1 MLPCVILRLVIRHE
15 AELGEWWAE
24 RMWVAVPCVFRSGVE
39 IVIED
44 ARFTAIVCPQYGERL
59 ADVEEVRVL
68 LITELVVGLRLH
80 DEVVQWLK
88 GWVLALKDE
97 AVKKKAVE
105 KARRTELCRL

>member
-1 MLPCVILRLVIRHE
+1 M
-15 AELGEWWAE
+15 
-24 RMWVAVPCVFRSGVE
+24 
-39 IVIED
+39 IED
-44 ARFTAIVCPQYGERL
+44 ARFTAIACPQYGERL
-59 ADVEEVRVL
+59 ADVEEVHVL

-88 GWVLALKDE
+88 GWVPALKDE